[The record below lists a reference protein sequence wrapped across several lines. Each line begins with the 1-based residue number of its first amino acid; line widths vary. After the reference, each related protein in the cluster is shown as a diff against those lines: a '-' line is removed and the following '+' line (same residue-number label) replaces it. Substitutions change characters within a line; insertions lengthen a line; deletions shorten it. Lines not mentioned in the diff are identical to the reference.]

1 MISTWRSRLREAPVR
16 AIWLALLACGWGSAA
31 AAQEAPP
38 LQAAAQ
44 QIVAGASGS
53 WGVMAWSIDA
63 DRPLIAINAN
73 QALVP
78 ASNNKVFTSVWALD
92 LLGPDHRFHTD
103 LLITAAPD
111 ANGVLR
117 GDVVIRGTGDPG
129 FGYREFYPEPMRPL
143 RVMAQ
148 QLYSRGV
155 RVVEGGVI
163 GDPFAFDTVLV
174 GPAWPGDTG
183 GGSAAYA
190 PPVSGLPFQRNM
202 IWVQAIATPAG
213 VEIRLDPAVD
223 VIPVVSTVRTGGN
236 RAWAVRQANR
246 DTVYVRG
253 AISGRGPHRYGIGV
267 NDPALLTA
275 AALRL
280 ALTEAGIQ
288 VRGPARVGATPAGA
302 RGIHRHVS
310 RPLATLIPKLNQD
323 SDNFFAEHLWK
334 AAVHRAVGVGSFSR
348 GGSAS
353 ALHFMQKAGVPAG
366 ELYQFDGSGLSSHSR
381 ASANSLVRTL
391 IYAHQAPWS
400 ELFHNSLAVAGDPR
414 GTMSRLYR
422 GTAAAGNLHAK
433 TGYIR
438 QVRTLSGYVRAA
450 NGELI
455 AFSFL
460 YNGSNTNGARAVQE
474 NLGVLLAQY
483 GGGAS
488 PASVSDTAVGD

>member
-1 MISTWRSRLREAPVR
+1 MIAAWRRDPPSAPVR
-16 AIWLALLACGWGSAA
+16 ALWLALLACGCGTAA
-31 AAQEAPP
+31 AAQQAPP

-44 QIVAGASGS
+44 QIVAGASGT

-63 DRPLIAINAN
+63 DRPLIAINPG
-73 QALVP
+73 QALIP

-92 LLGPDHRFHTD
+92 VLGPDHRFHTD
-103 LLITAAPD
+103 LLVTADPD

-117 GDVVIRGTGDPG
+117 GDVVIRGSGDPG
-129 FGYREFYPEPMRPL
+129 FGYRDFYPEPMRPL
-143 RVMAQ
+143 RVMAR

-202 IWVQAIATPAG
+202 IWVQAFATPAG
-213 VEIRLDPAVD
+213 VEIQLDPAVD
-223 VIPVVSTVRTGGN
+223 VIPVVSTVRSGGS

-246 DTVYVRG
+246 DTIFVRG

-280 ALTEAGIQ
+280 ALTEVGIQ
-288 VRGPARVGATPAGA
+288 VRGPARVGATPDGA

-310 RPLATLIPKLNQD
+310 VPLAVLIPKLNQD

-334 AAVHRAVGVGSFSR
+334 AAARGAVGVGSYSR
-348 GGSAS
+348 GGTAS

-366 ELYQFDGSGLSSHSR
+366 ELFQFDGSGLSSYSR

-391 IYAHQAPWS
+391 IYAHRAPWS
-400 ELFHNSLAVAGDPR
+400 ELFHKSMAVAADPS
-414 GTMSRLYR
+414 GTLSRLYR
-422 GTAAAGNLHAK
+422 GSAAAGNLHAK

-438 QVRTLSGYVRAA
+438 HVRALSGYVRAA

-460 YNGSNTNGARAVQE
+460 YNGSNTNGARVVQE
-474 NLGVLLAQY
+474 NLGILLADY
-483 GGGAS
+483 RGGGSQVAA
-488 PASVSDTAVGD
+488 PDTTSAN

>member
-1 MISTWRSRLREAPVR
+1 MTTVWGCKAGGGAVR
-16 AIWLALLACGWGSAA
+16 AIWLALLACGSGTAA
-31 AAQEAPP
+31 AAQAAPP
-38 LQAAAQ
+38 LQAAAE
-44 QIVAGASGS
+44 QIVAGASGT
-53 WGVMAWSIDA
+53 WGVVAWSIDA
-63 DRPLIAINAN
+63 DRPLISINAG
-73 QALVP
+73 QALIP

-103 LLITAAPD
+103 LLITADPD

-117 GDVVIRGTGDPG
+117 GDVVIRGSGDPG
-129 FGYREFYPEPMRPL
+129 FGYREFYPEAMRPL

-148 QLYSRGV
+148 QLYARGV

-202 IWVQAIATPAG
+202 IWVQAFSTPAG
-213 VEIRLDPAVD
+213 VEIQLDPAVD
-223 VIPVVSTVRTGGN
+223 VIPVVSTVRSGGS

-246 DTVYVRG
+246 DTIYVRG

-275 AALRL
+275 GALRL

-288 VRGPARVGATPAGA
+288 VRGPARVGRTPAGA
-302 RGIHRHVS
+302 RGVHRHVS
-310 RPLATLIPKLNQD
+310 MPLAVLIPRLNQD

-334 AAVHRAVGVGSFSR
+334 AAVREAVGVGSFSR
-348 GGSAS
+348 GGPAS

-366 ELYQFDGSGLSSHSR
+366 ELFQFDGSGLSSHSR

-391 IYAHQAPWS
+391 IYAHRAPWS
-400 ELFHNSLAVAGDPR
+400 ELFHNSLAIAADPR

-422 GTAAAGNLHAK
+422 GSAAAGNLHAK

-438 QVRTLSGYVRAA
+438 HVRTLSGYVRAA

-460 YNGSNTNGARAVQE
+460 YNGSNTNGARVVQE
-474 NLGVLLAQY
+474 NLGILLAEY
-483 GGGAS
+483 GSGS
-488 PASVSDTAVGD
+488 RPAAAPDTAGGD